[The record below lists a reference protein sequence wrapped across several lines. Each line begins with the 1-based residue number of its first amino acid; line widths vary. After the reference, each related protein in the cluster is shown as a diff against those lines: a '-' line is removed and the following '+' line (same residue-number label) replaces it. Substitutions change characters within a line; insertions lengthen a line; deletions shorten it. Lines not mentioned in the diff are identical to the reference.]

1 MLMFSFELVDTVL
14 HLLQGM
20 FGSKRQDVSGA
31 KASNSALMAALR
43 VTSFI
48 PSKQELP
55 KQVQYDLP
63 VLERWNVGREGEM
76 ECAGNV
82 FGRNCQHKNTASSLL
97 FHSLPGS
104 AGVYFPLGRCVCM
117 DSALYRAQVEHLPA
131 SKLSH
136 LENKINWQGQLPKK
150 QDKQL

>member
-31 KASNSALMAALR
+31 KASNSALMAGLWG
-43 VTSFI
+43 TSFI

-63 VLERWNVGREGEM
+63 VLER
-76 ECAGNV
+76 
-82 FGRNCQHKNTASSLL
+82 
-97 FHSLPGS
+97 
-104 AGVYFPLGRCVCM
+104 
-117 DSALYRAQVEHLPA
+117 
-131 SKLSH
+131 
-136 LENKINWQGQLPKK
+136 
-150 QDKQL
+150 

>member
-1 MLMFSFELVDTVL
+1 
-14 HLLQGM
+14 
-20 FGSKRQDVSGA
+20 
-31 KASNSALMAALR
+31 
-43 VTSFI
+43 
-48 PSKQELP
+48 
-55 KQVQYDLP
+55 
-63 VLERWNVGREGEM
+63 M

-82 FGRNCQHKNTASSLL
+82 FDRKCQHKNTASSLL
-97 FHSLPGS
+97 LLHSLSGS
-104 AGVYFPLGRCVCM
+104 AGVYFPLGHCACT